1 MARAVGIDF
10 KFTGDPTKAV
20 AAFRQIAQAAKGAG
34 GEIGSAGRQI
44 ETALAKAEKQA
55 QEAQKSLR
63 GALAGGSQ
71 SKAGAFLG
79 GLADSLGLGEFADQ
93 FGGIEEILGGVS
105 TKAAVAATG
114 VAALGAVTIK
124 FGKES
129 LDTFKR
135 VVEQVD
141 AISDVSGAS
150 AEEASKLLGVF
161 KGLGVDAGTGANAMA
176 KLAKAVGTNE
186 GALLRYGIVVA
197 KNADGSTDLNG
208 TLLNVAS
215 AYQATED
222 PAKRAAIA
230 SAAFGKSWADM
241 VDVLDK
247 SRSKIAEL
255 QNLSPGVSEDD
266 IRRLEDYKQATAGL
280 SQSWDDTKL
289 STGRQVIKLLTA
301 DIERATGVVRVAGN
315 ALTGDFGTAWDVL
328 TGKAAK
334 ARSGF
339 ALMSD
344 DLRGRLVASAL
355 QAAFAM
361 DELGNRAELAS
372 VRAANAA
379 RAFSGLFDT
388 QTTAISA
395 QVRFKDAIS
404 SLAAFQQQAAGQASK
419 YADAQDNVAAAI
431 GDQARAASD
440 GARRIADAER
450 ESAES
455 IVDAQERVA
464 DARERA
470 ARSAMDAAD
479 RVADAERALR
489 DAGATGAGENPL
501 EQRRRI
507 EEAQIQLERAKR
519 DQVETAQDGNKDIAR
534 SEADL
539 VKAQEDG
546 QRRIEDAR
554 REAAEAQADALA
566 RVSEAQGRATAA
578 IDVGAVSVGNMTS
591 KVDDLVSSTFDAAY
605 QTAAMGGS
613 QEDVKRKVDESK
625 QALEEFGPQIG
636 LTAEQIDYYK
646 RKLDLIPATVRT
658 RIVLEVGGSGFTS
671 GAVARATAGVIAA
684 AASQLSIPQFAGG
697 GTFRAPGG
705 GAGLAILHDGEKVLT
720 PEQQQNSGGTTVN
733 VYGAVIS
740 DRDLMEIIGR
750 AERAGYGRRG

>member
-1 MARAVGIDF
+1 M
-10 KFTGDPTKAV
+10 
-20 AAFRQIAQAAKGAG
+20 
-34 GEIGSAGRQI
+34 
-44 ETALAKAEKQA
+44 
-55 QEAQKSLR
+55 
-63 GALAGGSQ
+63 
-71 SKAGAFLG
+71 
-79 GLADSLGLGEFADQ
+79 
-93 FGGIEEILGGVS
+93 S

-114 VAALGAVTIK
+114 VAALGAIMVK
-124 FGKES
+124 VGKDS
-129 LDTFKR
+129 FDTFKTA
-135 VVEQVD
+135 VEQVD
-141 AISDVSGAS
+141 AISDVTGSS
-150 AEEASKLLGVF
+150 AKEASQLAAVFRGV
-161 KGLGVDAGTGANAMA
+161 GVDAGTGANAMA

-186 GALLRYGIVVA
+186 GALLKYGIVVA
-197 KNADGSTDLNG
+197 KNADGTTDLNR

-215 AYQATED
+215 AYQATDD
-222 PAKRAAIA
+222 PAQKAAIA
-230 SAAFGKSWADM
+230 SAAFGKSWTEM

-255 QNLSPGVSEDD
+255 QGMSLGVSDDD
-266 IRRLEDYKQATAGL
+266 IRKLEQYKQAQAQLGQATG
-280 SQSWDDTKL
+280 DVKL
-289 STGRQVIKLLTA
+289 GIGRQVIQ
-301 DIERATGVVRVAGN
+301 GVTYEMVQLAGVTRVASSV
-315 ALTGDFGTAWDVL
+315 LSGDFGDAWDTL
-328 TGKAAK
+328 SGKTIR

-339 ALMSD
+339 ALMAE

-361 DELGNRAELAS
+361 DELGSRAELAS

-404 SLAAFQQQAAGQASK
+404 NLAAFQQQAAGQASK

-489 DAGATGAGENPL
+489 DAGAAGAGENPL

-591 KVDDLVSSTFDAAY
+591 KVDDLVTSTFDAAY

-705 GAGLAILHDGEKVLT
+705 GAGLAILDDGEKVLT
-720 PEQQQNSGGTTVN
+720 PEQQQNSGGNT
-733 VYGAVIS
+733 YIIQGSVIS